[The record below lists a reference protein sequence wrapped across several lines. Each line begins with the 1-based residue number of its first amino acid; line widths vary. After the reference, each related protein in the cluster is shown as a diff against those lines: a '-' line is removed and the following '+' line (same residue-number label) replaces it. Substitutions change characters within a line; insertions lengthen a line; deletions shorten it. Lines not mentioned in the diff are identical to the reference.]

1 MGVHHARCRPEP
13 HGPTF
18 VGWRRLSTEKERPMG
33 TGRQEPSAGGSHDQ
47 RPRPAGR
54 PGLLDAARLL
64 TCSTPRDLLD
74 TALELALRITVR
86 GPLPTHRRA
95 FLYRLR
101 PDGWLQLTDR
111 LDLSSEQLSP
121 YQLVP
126 PDAGLPVAQAVREG
140 EPVVSATEDAT
151 NPYPGHDQATNPAK
165 YLTHPLSLDGRVLG
179 GVVLCL
185 PVGATLDDEELA
197 QLAAVVELFSQRL
210 YVLTG
215 RPAEAAREEGL
226 NQARTAHGA
235 SAVAALGDTNDAG
248 DKRDT
253 SGEQTAGGERGTSE
267 ERNAPGAGEAPAG
280 NAKGHQAGG
289 HYPAPRATSP
299 HDPAATDTPSRRE
312 HLVRSDHQQLRSNL
326 DPMVDMALSN
336 AGVGSFD
343 WDFPS
348 GRLIWDERTCHVFGV
363 DPEEFDG
370 RIETFYDRAHPDDR
384 TKVHAAVQESHR
396 TGFFKSQFRIVL
408 PDGSI
413 RHVEAESR
421 VIFSPEGVPFGM
433 AGIARDRTRDV
444 RRAEHNRRRQEFVMR
459 VTRGFTAASSTSEI
473 VTLMADTVMP
483 TIAASKLA
491 ILLRESEH
499 PPRWVGLRGFRK
511 EEVTPL
517 VDAIHRLRTAREPNP
532 VQRGRTLLLA
542 DREQFHAT
550 FPFEDLHPLPDEQ
563 AWLVLPLST
572 ADGLSGICVL
582 SFEEAQDFTTEDEA
596 ITTAVAGIL
605 AQSLARTRLFDERR
619 SQLTELQQLMLPR
632 RLPQLP
638 GLEVAVGYRPG
649 SRGLMVGGDWY
660 DALAMPDGR
669 VSVIIGDVQGH
680 NVQAA
685 AVMGQLRTV
694 MRAFA
699 SEGNG
704 LSALLARGNR
714 ALNQMDTDLFA
725 TCAIV
730 EIDTKAGTVR
740 MARAGHPYPLLAEPS
755 GRVYEVEAAGGM
767 PLGCFPEDEYPV
779 SDLPLPKGG
788 TLLLYTDG
796 LVENTGMEYDD
807 AVDAI
812 IGQLA
817 RWARHN
823 APERS
828 GGRTDLELLAEEIIT
843 PTTAHGP
850 YLDDV
855 AVLLVRR
862 PT

>member
-1 MGVHHARCRPEP
+1 
-13 HGPTF
+13 
-18 VGWRRLSTEKERPMG
+18 MG
-33 TGRQEPSAGGSHDQ
+33 TGRQEPPAGGTQDQ

-64 TCSTPRDLLD
+64 TCSDPRDLLE
-74 TALELALRITVR
+74 TALELALRITAR

-95 FLYRLR
+95 FLYQLR
-101 PDGWLQLTDR
+101 RDGWLQLTDR
-111 LDLSSEQLSP
+111 LDLSTEQLSP

-126 PDAGLPVAQAVREG
+126 PDAGLPIAQAVREG
-140 EPVVSATEDAT
+140 EPVVSVIDDTT
-151 NPYPGHDQATNPAK
+151 NPYPGSAQATNPAK
-165 YLTHPLSLDGRVLG
+165 YLTHPLHLDGRYLG
-179 GVVLCL
+179 GVIFCL
-185 PVGATLDDEELA
+185 PIGATLDDEELA
-197 QLAAVVELFSQRL
+197 QLAAVVELFAQRL

-215 RPAEAAREEGL
+215 GPAAAVQEEGPSPDR
-226 NQARTAHGA
+226 AAHG
-235 SAVAALGDTNDAG
+235 STAVAARGDTGGEEDGGDTAG
-248 DKRDT
+248 EEEAPTEGAR
-253 SGEQTAGGERGTSE
+253 GHQTAADAQAPHSLRHRG
-267 ERNAPGAGEAPAG
+267 P
-280 NAKGHQAGG
+280 
-289 HYPAPRATSP
+289 
-299 HDPAATDTPSRRE
+299 ATDSPSRLE
-312 HLVRSDHQQLRSNL
+312 HLIRSDHQQLRSNL

-348 GRLIWDERTCHVFGV
+348 GRLVWDERTCHVFGIE
-363 DPEEFDG
+363 PEEFDG
-370 RIETFYDRAHPDDR
+370 RIETFYDRVHPDDR
-384 TKVHAAVQESHR
+384 AKVQTAVEESHR
-396 TGFFKSQFRIVL
+396 TGFYQAQYRIVL
-408 PDGSI
+408 PDGST

-444 RRAEHNRRRQEFVMR
+444 RRADHNRRRQEFVMR

-483 TIAASKLA
+483 TIAANKLA
-491 ILLRESEH
+491 IALREPER
-499 PPRWVGLRGFRK
+499 PPQWVGLRGFR
-511 EEVTPL
+511 EEDVTSL

-542 DREQFHAT
+542 DREQFHAA
-550 FPFEDLHPLPDEQ
+550 FPTEDLHPLPDEQ
-563 AWLVLPLST
+563 AWLILPLST
-572 ADGLSGICVL
+572 ADGLSGTCVL
-582 SFEEAQDFTTEDEA
+582 SFEEPQDFTAEDEA

-699 SEGNG
+699 AEGNG

-714 ALNQMDTDLFA
+714 ALYQMDTDLFA

-740 MARAGHPYPLLAEPS
+740 MSRAGHPYPLLADPS

-788 TLLLYTDG
+788 TLLLFTDG
-796 LVENTGMEYDD
+796 LVENTGMEYGD
-807 AVDAI
+807 AVDVI

-817 RWARHN
+817 RWARPD
-823 APERS
+823 AP
-828 GGRTDLELLAEEIIT
+828 GRAAGQPDLELLAEEIIT
-843 PTTAHGP
+843 PTTVYGP
-850 YLDDV
+850 DLDDV

-862 PT
+862 PV